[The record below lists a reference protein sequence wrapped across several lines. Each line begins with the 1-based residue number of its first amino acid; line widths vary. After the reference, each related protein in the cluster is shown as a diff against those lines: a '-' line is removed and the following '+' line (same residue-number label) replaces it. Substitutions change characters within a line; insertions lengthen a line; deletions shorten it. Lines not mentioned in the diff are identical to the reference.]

1 MSTTNGTNISDNIS
15 SKKVMSQNNLPDWTR
30 LVWVDC
36 EMTGLD
42 LDKDT
47 LLEIA
52 VIVTDSD
59 LNILAEGPNIVIHH
73 PDEVLTSMNEWCI
86 DHHGKSGLTQRVR
99 DSTISLEEAEDQVIS
114 FLKKWTPENKCPLAG
129 NSVGQ
134 DARFLVK
141 YMPKV
146 MNHLHYRIVDVST
159 IKELSKR
166 WYPNELEMQPKKKG
180 AHRALDDIKESIEE
194 LVYYRKSVFK

>member
-1 MSTTNGTNISDNIS
+1 MVTCGTNSIFGMLRYRHIKFQCEFLRKYSKSVTLIKKIQFSTNNFKSSNMSTTNSTKISENIS
-15 SKKVMSQNNLPDWTR
+15 SKKVMSPNNLPDWTR

-36 EMTGLD
+36 EMSGLD

-52 VIVTDSD
+52 VIVTDGD

-99 DSTISLEEAEDQVIS
+99 DSTIRYC
-114 FLKKWTPENKCPLAG
+114 K
-129 NSVGQ
+129 
-134 DARFLVK
+134 
-141 YMPKV
+141 
-146 MNHLHYRIVDVST
+146 
-159 IKELSKR
+159 
-166 WYPNELEMQPKKKG
+166 
-180 AHRALDDIKESIEE
+180 
-194 LVYYRKSVFK
+194 